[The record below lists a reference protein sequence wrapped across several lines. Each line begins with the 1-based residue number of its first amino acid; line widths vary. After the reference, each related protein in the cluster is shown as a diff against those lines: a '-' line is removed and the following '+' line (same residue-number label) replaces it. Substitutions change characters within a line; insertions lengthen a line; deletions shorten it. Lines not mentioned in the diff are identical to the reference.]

1 MQCMD
6 VNPKLLVT
14 FCRIANCKS
23 YSEASRILNISPTAI
38 SKEISSLELQLN
50 KKLFYRSNKGIQ
62 LTEEGR
68 DLYDYIHPHF
78 EEIRYKVNTNCN
90 NDIKIGSYSH
100 IFSSY
105 LTEKIKNI
113 KNNNSDLKLS
123 FISAMR
129 RNELVEMLTQNK
141 VNFIIDNNE
150 NEITNEKIT
159 KKKIEN
165 LDNIFISNKPLKIT
179 NIKDLEHFK
188 YILDAKS
195 STDKRLIKL
204 LKIYRVSIKS
214 DIDANATETKIS
226 FAKKGLGISHVIK
239 VAVEKELK
247 NQELYEVDIPIE
259 LPKSPVVL
267 LYLNNSLRKIDK
279 DFIKEYL
286 SI

>member
-1 MQCMD
+1 MQD
-6 VNPKLLVT
+6 KNVNPKFLIT

-23 YSEASRILNISPTAI
+23 YSEASRILNISSTAI
-38 SKEISSLELQLN
+38 SKEIINLELQLS
-50 KKLFYRSNKGIQ
+50 KTLFYRNNKGIQ
-62 LTEEGR
+62 LTEEGQN
-68 DLYDYIHPHF
+68 LYNYIHPLF
-78 EEIRYKVNTNCN
+78 EKIWFGVNADCN

-105 LTEKIKNI
+105 LTEKIKNV
-113 KNNNSDLKLS
+113 KNNNSDLKIS
-123 FISAMR
+123 FISTMR
-129 RNELVEMLTQNK
+129 RNELVEMLTQNE

-150 NEITNEKIT
+150 NEIINKKIT

-165 LDNIFISNKPLKIT
+165 LDNIFISNKPLKIN
-179 NIKDLEHFK
+179 NIKDLENFK
-188 YILDAKS
+188 YILDTKS

-204 LKIYRVSIKS
+204 LKIYGVSIEAN
-214 DIDANATETKIS
+214 IDANATETKIS

-239 VAVEKELK
+239 VAVEKELE

-267 LYLNNSLRKIDK
+267 LYLNNSLRKIDR

>member
-1 MQCMD
+1 MQDKD
-6 VNPKLLVT
+6 VNPKFLIT

-23 YSEASRILNISPTAI
+23 YSEASRILNISSTAI
-38 SKEISSLELQLN
+38 SKEIINLELQLS
-50 KKLFYRSNKGIQ
+50 KTLFYRNNKGIH
-62 LTEEGR
+62 LTEEER

-78 EEIRYKVNTNCN
+78 EEIRYKVNTDCN
-90 NDIKIGSYSH
+90 NNIKIGSYSH

-105 LTEKIKNI
+105 LTKKI
-113 KNNNSDLKLS
+113 KNNNSDLKIS
-123 FISAMR
+123 FISTMR
-129 RNELVEMLTQNK
+129 RNELVEMLTQNE

-188 YILDAKS
+188 YILDTKS

-204 LKIYRVSIKS
+204 LKIYGVSIKS

-239 VAVEKELK
+239 VAVEKELE